1 MNPHNGHVKAYVG
14 GPNHHYFKYDMAMVG
29 RRQVGSTIKPYVY
42 TLAMENGYSP
52 CDEARHSALDNHFY
66 SYSPLRKIIGLI

>member
-1 MNPHNGHVKAYVG
+1 
-14 GPNHHYFKYDMAMVG
+14 MVG

-52 CDEARHSALDNHFY
+52 CDESASCGIYF
-66 SYSPLRKIIGLI
+66 